1 MYSKL
6 YKGYKMK
13 KDKRGYA
20 VIEFIVVLAVIT
32 VIGGIYYLSTYDF
45 PNNIAYCWPKENCE
59 RLK

>member
-1 MYSKL
+1 
-6 YKGYKMK
+6 MK